1 MSQSKKKIVHLKTPA
16 TPGQLSP
23 YIIHLASK
31 QPVSKTPSI
40 DPVEELKK
48 NLLLDSDLLLDD
60 NESSEEDSLEVDF
73 NDLVAQ
79 LREPDAQV
87 TSTSV
92 TDVQNFSPIVNQKLS
107 VPSPVHDMVEM
118 DIDLDSLIEKE
129 SPPAIQEV
137 TESIE
142 DEINQQIQ
150 QLQQESEANDS
161 TIITFTP
168 EELPQIDAE
177 TETEVEPEPEL
188 ELEQPK
194 TPWFKF
200 NFPVHVHVRSIA
212 TFVVISFL
220 LVLPLHAMQSLS
232 SASTVKADITD
243 AGKRAIDNL
252 TRGASALSDN
262 RFDLAGSDF
271 NRATNDF
278 KDADQALS
286 GLRASV
292 TSLISLIPQT
302 DRTYDSV
309 RGLITSGGEL
319 SEAANLFS
327 QAAQEISGESSTNL
341 VTKLSV
347 LRAYIEKAQPHVAA
361 AAEALTNVDPSVIPA
376 DYADQVSNLKNKAPS
391 LAKALNEFLTFSD
404 TLKTILGENRKMRYL
419 VVFQN
424 NTELRATGGF
434 VGSFAQI
441 DVLNG
446 EIVSVDIPQGGSYD
460 VQGQL
465 SAFVAPPQPL
475 TLVNPR
481 WEFHDANWFPDFPTS
496 ASKMMWFYE
505 KSGGPTVDGVIAINA
520 TLMPDLLA
528 ILGDIEMPEYGR
540 TIDSENFLFET
551 QKIVEYEYKDLV
563 PVDTTRTVAAPKKFI
578 GDLAPKL
585 LEKLKGADLAT
596 TLAVLDRL
604 GTGLQEKDVQF
615 YFDNNVLESQME
627 TLGWSGSVVDTE
639 GDYLMLVDTN
649 LGGGKT
655 DTVIDQNI
663 DVQVDIS
670 EDGTVTNTV
679 TITKQHRGL
688 KTALFEGANNVDYLR
703 VYVPAGSEFL
713 GGSGFEAPPLE
724 AYDQTDL
731 QLSFDEDLSLAM
743 SDEQKDAG
751 TGTDIWNES
760 GKTVFG
766 NWVQTAPGETQT
778 VIFTY
783 RLPWKIIS
791 NNASTGLIAA
801 AKARLGFKDLQ
812 TYTMFVQKQSGVN
825 TRQTKVSLNLPS
837 NRKLIWGSEDGD
849 SEADEIAIGN
859 QTDSFLRFLIEKL
872 PQE

>member
-1 MSQSKKKIVHLKTPA
+1 MSQSNKKIVQLKTPA

-31 QPVSKTPSI
+31 QPAIKPLAV
-40 DPVEELKK
+40 DPVEELKR
-48 NLLLDSDLLLDD
+48 NLILDSGLLTDD
-60 NESSEEDSLEVDF
+60 QEPVEEDSLEVDF

-79 LREPDAQV
+79 LREPDTQV
-87 TSTSV
+87 TSSSV
-92 TDVQNFSPIVNQKLS
+92 VDVQNLNPITNQQIS
-107 VPSPVHDMVEM
+107 TPSTVHEMVEM
-118 DIDLDSLIEKE
+118 DIDFDALVEPEIKL
-129 SPPAIQEV
+129 
-137 TESIE
+137 
-142 DEINQQIQ
+142 EINQEIAETPANQVESIVEEIQEEIDIIEEPEQI
-150 QLQQESEANDS
+150 L
-161 TIITFTP
+161 TFTP
-168 EELPQIDAE
+168 EELPNIEAE
-177 TETEVEPEPEL
+177 TKIKSETE
-188 ELEQPK
+188 Q
-194 TPWFKF
+194 TQTSWFKL
-200 NFPVHVHVRSIA
+200 NFPIHIHVRAIA

-232 SASTVKADITD
+232 SASSVKANITD
-243 AGKRAIDNL
+243 AGQRAIDNL

-271 NRATNDF
+271 SRATNDF
-278 KDADQALS
+278 KDADAALS
-286 GLRASV
+286 GLHASV
-292 TSLISLIPQT
+292 TTLASIIPQT

-309 RGLITSGGEL
+309 RGLITAGSEL

-327 QAAQEISGESSTNL
+327 QAAEEVSGQSSTNL
-341 VTKLSV
+341 VTKLTV
-347 LRAYIEKAQPHVAA
+347 LRAYIEKAQPHVGLATI
-361 AAEALTNVDPSVIPA
+361 ALEDVEPTVIPA
-376 DYADQVSNLKNKAPS
+376 DYADQVSNLKNKVPS
-391 LAKALNEFLTFSD
+391 LSKALSEFLTFSD

-528 ILGDIEMPEYGR
+528 ILGDVEMPEYGR

-551 QKIVEYEYKDLV
+551 QKIVEYEYKDLQLADV
-563 PVDTTRTVAAPKKFI
+563 SRKVAAPKKFI

-585 LEKLKGADLAT
+585 LEKLKSADLAT

-615 YFDNNVLESQME
+615 YFDNNALESQMV
-627 TLGWSGSVVDTE
+627 TLGWSGSVIDTQ
-639 GDYLMLVDTN
+639 GDYLMLIDTN

-655 DTVIDQNI
+655 DTVIDQNV

-688 KTALFEGANNVDYLR
+688 KTSLFEGANNVDYLR
-703 VYVPAGSEFL
+703 IYVPAGSEFL
-713 GGSGFEAPPLE
+713 SGSGFEAPPLK

-731 QLSFDEDLSLAM
+731 DLEFDEDLSLVM
-743 SDEQKDAG
+743 SGERKDAG

-766 NWVQTAPGETQT
+766 NWVQTAPGESQT
-778 VIFTY
+778 VVFSY
-783 RLPWKIIS
+783 RLPWKVIS
-791 NNASTGLIAA
+791 SDTSTGLIAA
-801 AKARLGFKDLQ
+801 AKTRLGFKDLQ

-825 TRQTKVSLNLPS
+825 TRQTNISLNLPS

-849 SEADEIAIGN
+849 SEADQIALRN

>member
-1 MSQSKKKIVHLKTPA
+1 MSQSNKKIVQLKTPA

-31 QPVSKTPSI
+31 QPAIKPLAV
-40 DPVEELKK
+40 DPVEELKR
-48 NLLLDSDLLLDD
+48 NLILDSGLLTDD
-60 NESSEEDSLEVDF
+60 QEPVEEDSLEVDF

-79 LREPDAQV
+79 LREPDTQV
-87 TSTSV
+87 TSSSV
-92 TDVQNFSPIVNQKLS
+92 VDVQNLNPITNQQIS
-107 VPSPVHDMVEM
+107 TPSTVHEMVEM
-118 DIDLDSLIEKE
+118 DIDFDALVEPEIKL
-129 SPPAIQEV
+129 
-137 TESIE
+137 
-142 DEINQQIQ
+142 EINQEIAETPANQVESIVEEIQEEIDIIEEPEQI
-150 QLQQESEANDS
+150 L
-161 TIITFTP
+161 TFTP
-168 EELPQIDAE
+168 EELPNIEAE
-177 TETEVEPEPEL
+177 TKIKSETE
-188 ELEQPK
+188 Q
-194 TPWFKF
+194 TQTSWFKL
-200 NFPVHVHVRSIA
+200 NFPIHIHVRAIA

-232 SASTVKADITD
+232 SASSVKANITD
-243 AGKRAIDNL
+243 AGQRAIDNL

-271 NRATNDF
+271 SRATNDF
-278 KDADQALS
+278 KDADAALS
-286 GLRASV
+286 GLHASV
-292 TSLISLIPQT
+292 TSLVSIIPQT

-309 RGLITSGGEL
+309 RGLITAGSEL
-319 SEAANLFS
+319 SEAANIFS
-327 QAAQEISGESSTNL
+327 QAAEEVSGQSSTNL
-341 VTKLSV
+341 VTKLTV
-347 LRAYIEKAQPHVAA
+347 LRAYIEKAQPHVGLATI
-361 AAEALTNVDPSVIPA
+361 ALEDVEPTVIPT
-376 DYADQVSNLKNKAPS
+376 DYADQVSNLKNKVPS
-391 LAKALNEFLTFSD
+391 LSKALSEFLTFSN

-528 ILGDIEMPEYGR
+528 ILGDVEMPEYGR

-551 QKIVEYEYKDLV
+551 QKIVEYEYKDLQLADV
-563 PVDTTRTVAAPKKFI
+563 SRKVAAPKKFI

-585 LEKLKGADLAT
+585 LEKLKSADLAT

-615 YFDNNVLESQME
+615 YFDNNALESQMV
-627 TLGWSGSVVDTE
+627 TLGWSGSVIDTQ
-639 GDYLMLVDTN
+639 GDYLMLIDTN

-655 DTVIDQNI
+655 DTVIDQNV

-688 KTALFEGANNVDYLR
+688 KTSLFEGANNVDYLR
-703 VYVPAGSEFL
+703 IYVPAGSEFL
-713 GGSGFEAPPLE
+713 SGSGFEAPPLE

-731 QLSFDEDLSLAM
+731 DLGFDDDLSLVM
-743 SDEQKDAG
+743 SGERKDAG

-766 NWVQTAPGETQT
+766 NWVQTAPGESQT
-778 VIFTY
+778 VVFSY
-783 RLPWKIIS
+783 RLPWKVIS
-791 NNASTGLIAA
+791 SDTSTGLIAA

-825 TRQTKVSLNLPS
+825 TRQTNISLNLPS

-849 SEADEIAIGN
+849 SEADQIALRN